1 MKFLAIDYGS
11 KNIGIAISDP
21 LGIVSKPLTTIS
33 NTSTTKNVIHIINIA
48 DTEQVDKIIL
58 GLATDSQG
66 SNYQSLKH
74 HDKLIYSLRNHSTI
88 PIAFWDES
96 DTSIRAN
103 QLQTKKNQSRQS
115 IHAISAAIILQ
126 DYLDTHSQVENP
138 DND

>member
-1 MKFLAIDYGS
+1 
-11 KNIGIAISDP
+11 
-21 LGIVSKPLTTIS
+21 
-33 NTSTTKNVIHIINIA
+33 
-48 DTEQVDKIIL
+48 
-58 GLATDSQG
+58 
-66 SNYQSLKH
+66 
-74 HDKLIYSLRNHSTI
+74 TI

-126 DYLDTHSQVENP
+126 DYLDTHSQAENP